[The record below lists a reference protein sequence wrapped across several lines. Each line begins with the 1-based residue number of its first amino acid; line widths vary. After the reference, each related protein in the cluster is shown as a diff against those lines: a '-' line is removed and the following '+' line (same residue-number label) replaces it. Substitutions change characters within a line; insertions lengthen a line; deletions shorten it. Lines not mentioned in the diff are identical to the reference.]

1 MEPKTPR
8 QTLQDVEAHYRRL
21 HEEVMSLQRE
31 NQDGWNGWN
40 EEMKQQLREMDP
52 SNSFQVIEAIDA
64 DEPMILQAPKVAFEE
79 TLATQSAPARTAAQP
94 DHSVPLPGSLEE
106 DLLEELPMPH
116 ERQTSNRLTC
126 EVSTQM
132 VHDAVHIR
140 KQMMNGQ
147 GDDSTLASDK
157 MRKLK
162 TARVCRKSSVDGIP
176 DPGSWRSEAGSI

>member
-1 MEPKTPR
+1 MALPLAFQ

-31 NQDGWNGWN
+31 NQ
-40 EEMKQQLREMDP
+40 EMKQQLREMDP
-52 SNSFQVIEAIDA
+52 SNSVKVIEAIDA

-116 ERQTSNRLTC
+116 ERSAPNR
-126 EVSTQM
+126 
-132 VHDAVHIR
+132 IR
-140 KQMMNGQ
+140 K
-147 GDDSTLASDK
+147 ASE
-157 MRKLK
+157 
-162 TARVCRKSSVDGIP
+162 T
-176 DPGSWRSEAGSI
+176 